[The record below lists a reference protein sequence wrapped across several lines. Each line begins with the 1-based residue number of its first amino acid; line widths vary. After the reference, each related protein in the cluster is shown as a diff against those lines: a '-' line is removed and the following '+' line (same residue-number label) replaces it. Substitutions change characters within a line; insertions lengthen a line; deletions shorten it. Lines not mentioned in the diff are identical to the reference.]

1 MAARAWT
8 ASDPRPTDWPTVVGP
23 DGVTWNVEV
32 EDGFR
37 TYFAQTI
44 THQPSSKLVVMGACA
59 MDWRD
64 IFDEY
69 EEGAVLREAT
79 ADEADTWTETWK
91 AGRS

>member
-1 MAARAWT
+1 
-8 ASDPRPTDWPTVVGP
+8 
-23 DGVTWNVEV
+23 
-32 EDGFR
+32 
-37 TYFAQTI
+37 
-44 THQPSSKLVVMGACA
+44 MGACA

-91 AGRS
+91 AGRSR